1 MKYILND
8 SRTRDTLSAQTLP
21 LLSTPAFFFHDRGVF
36 ETQKSFDGLLR
47 SILYQILSTV
57 PELTTAISDIYY
69 QSLAEYGQCS
79 WKISELENAFR
90 AILRQQAVQG
100 CICLFVDA
108 LDEYK
113 GRKEDISRFLKELAT
128 RTPEQKIIIRICASS
143 REWNVFNLLLG
154 NNPCLTVQDW
164 TVDDLKRFATERLEE
179 AQREGSDVLLNE
191 ITERAEGVFLWVK
204 LVIRELWQPLCDGE
218 LIPNLVSLLSD
229 LPDEL
234 PQFYERML
242 KNIPTRDRAT
252 GLSMISLVLSSEYR
266 GLLTSE
272 LSLAVDFIYKDRS
285 IPKAI
290 TWKLDDKRHDEL
302 ERRIKACSGGLL
314 EITKSKVVQ
323 FVHQTAKSYVQDSKN
338 RAMFDGR
345 SAKELTLAALQQRM
359 RLIIQLLGHSDT
371 RSVYI
376 FALLISRSVN

>member
-1 MKYILND
+1 
-8 SRTRDTLSAQTLP
+8 
-21 LLSTPAFFFHDRGVF
+21 
-36 ETQKSFDGLLR
+36 
-47 SILYQILSTV
+47 
-57 PELTTAISDIYY
+57 
-69 QSLAEYGQCS
+69 
-79 WKISELENAFR
+79 
-90 AILRQQAVQG
+90 
-100 CICLFVDA
+100 
-108 LDEYK
+108 
-113 GRKEDISRFLKELAT
+113 
-128 RTPEQKIIIRICASS
+128 
-143 REWNVFNLLLG
+143 
-154 NNPCLTVQDW
+154 VQDW

>member
-8 SRTRDTLSAQTLP
+8 SRTRDTLSARALP

-47 SILYQILSTV
+47 SILYQILLTV
-57 PELTTAISDIYY
+57 PELTTSISDIYY
-69 QSLAEYGQCS
+69 QSLAQYGQCS
-79 WKISELENAFR
+79 WEISELEKALR

-143 REWNVFNLLLG
+143 REWTVFNLLLG

-164 TVDDLKRFATERLEE
+164 TVDDLKRFASERLGE
-179 AQREGSDVLLNE
+179 AQREGSDVLLDE
-191 ITERAEGVFLWVK
+191 ITKRAEGVFLWVK

-242 KNIPTRDRAT
+242 KSVPARERST
-252 GLSMISLVLSSEYR
+252 GLSMIGLILSSEYENMS
-266 GLLTSE
+266 TSE
-272 LSLAVDFIYKDRS
+272 LSLVVEFIHKDRS
-285 IPKAI
+285 IPKGLA
-290 TWKLDDKRHDEL
+290 WELDGKRYDEL

-314 EITKSKVVQ
+314 EMTKSNTVQ
-323 FVHQTAKSYVQDSKN
+323 FLHQTAKSYVHDSEN

-359 RLIIQLLGHSDT
+359 KLVIQLLGHSDT